1 MLPEGAVADLAPP
14 LIRDPLLEHHLTA
27 RTVVELRR
35 GGCACDLLGLG
46 GSARDQERELRRRY
60 RTLGATRDQTISALE
75 QHRRPRLRVARMVSW
90 PELLAGFVAEH
101 ARNAGPAL
109 YLLQFA
115 ARHPARP
122 ARPMVDSRIP
132 AARVRAGPRGW
143 LVADQAT
150 LVDPS

>member
-1 MLPEGAVADLAPP
+1 MLPDGAAADLAPP
-14 LIRDPLLEHHLTA
+14 LVRDPLLEHHLPA
-27 RTVVELRR
+27 RTVVELLR
-35 GGCACDLLGLG
+35 GCCACDFLGLG
-46 GSARDQERELRRRY
+46 GSAKDQERELRRRY

-75 QHRRPRLRVARMVSW
+75 QHRCPRVRLVQPVAW

-122 ARPMVDSRIP
+122 QRPMAGSQIN
-132 AARVRAGPRGW
+132 ATQVRASPRDW
-143 LVADQAT
+143 LVVHQVT
-150 LVDPS
+150 LVEP